1 MFSQGSA
8 YSTDFASSMA
18 DAAPDGVCECL
29 LAPVCID
36 GLNENSNFA
45 ATKAVEIPGPRSNHA
60 LHEEWGAEGG
70 GASTNSPSFPISGG
84 ATALTKQTAKTTAT
98 ALATGVWVH
107 CTGPSFTKCFESDL
121 NTSNFNVFSQ
131 YKHEEMGAFCNE
143 LASLDIVYRV
153 SRRGGLNHKEKKVTL
168 ARAHLERRWDEEDK
182 GQRWRS
188 ICT

>member
-18 DAAPDGVCECL
+18 DAAPDEVMADAAPDEVMADAAPDGVCECL
-29 LAPVCID
+29 LALDLVCID

-121 NTSNFNVFSQ
+121 KTSNFNVFS
-131 YKHEEMGAFCNE
+131 
-143 LASLDIVYRV
+143 
-153 SRRGGLNHKEKKVTL
+153 
-168 ARAHLERRWDEEDK
+168 
-182 GQRWRS
+182 
-188 ICT
+188 